1 MSFGR
6 VSIAIALLLVA
17 THAAGAPPAAG
28 TAPAKATG
36 PRTFANPL
44 NLDYRFALEAP
55 GRREAADPVI
65 VLFGD
70 DYYLFASKSGGYWR
84 SRDLVDWTLIVPQG
98 LPIEAYAP
106 AVMAYGGALYY
117 SACDVG
123 LYRSR
128 DPGGG
133 KWEHVGDPFKAGDPD
148 LFADDDGRVYLY
160 YGLSYNGAISGQ
172 ELDPAAGFKKK
183 GAPFVCFRA
192 DYAHHGWER
201 RGEDNLGAVADGQFS
216 EGPWIEGAWMTKHRG
231 TYYLQYAAPGTE
243 FKVYADGVYTSTSP
257 RGPFAYAPSNP
268 FSAKPT
274 GFIGGAGH
282 SATFADKQGR
292 YWHVATMTISVKH
305 MFERRLGLFPV
316 TFDDDGTMHA
326 DTALGDYPQV
336 APALRAEIAPAPR
349 ASNRGGS
356 MLLSYGKKT
365 SASSSLEGLGPER
378 ATDEDV
384 KTYWSARTAGTGEW
398 LTIDLGASC
407 RVDAVQVNFGEHEAT
422 QRGRD
427 AGAWRQYRVD
437 GSPDGTSWQPL
448 ADRSGATRDLPHD
461 YLELGTPAPA
471 RWVRVVNVH
480 TPGGGTFAVR
490 DLRVFGACAGATAP
504 AVAPR
509 FEVHRDASD
518 ARNAV
523 VRWDLVPHAEGYLIR
538 YGAAPGKLYRAREV
552 RGQRE
557 ITLHDLD
564 AGAPVFFTIDAFN
577 EAGVTAGTSVAKI

>member
-1 MSFGR
+1 MSLGR
-6 VSIAIALLLVA
+6 ASIAIALLLSTA
-17 THAAGAPPAAG
+17 SAPGGARPEPAAAIP
-28 TAPAKATG
+28 APAKATG

-44 NLDYRFALEAP
+44 NLDYRFALDAP

-84 SRDLVDWTLIVPQG
+84 SSDLVDWTLIVPQG

-117 SACDVG
+117 TACDSG

-128 DPGGG
+128 DPATGR
-133 KWEHVGDPFKAGDPD
+133 WEHVGDPFKAGDPD

-192 DYAHHGWER
+192 DFAHHGWER

-216 EGPWIEGAWMTKHRG
+216 EGPWIEGAWMTKHG
-231 TYYLQYAAPGTE
+231 GAYYLQYAAPGTE
-243 FKVYADGVYTSTSP
+243 FKSYGDGVYTATSP
-257 RGPFAYAPSNP
+257 RGPFTYAPANP
-268 FSAKPT
+268 FSVKPT

-316 TFDDDGTMHA
+316 TFDGDGTMHA
-326 DTALGDYPQV
+326 DTALGDYPQL
-336 APALRAEIAPAPR
+336 APALRGEGSAGNR
-349 ASNRGGS
+349 AAM
-356 MLLSYGKKT
+356 MLLSYAKKT
-365 SASSSLEGLGPER
+365 GASSSLEGFGPER
-378 ATDEDV
+378 AVDEDV
-384 KTYWSARTAGTGEW
+384 KTYWSARTGAAGEW
-398 LTIDLGASC
+398 LAIDLGRSC
-407 RVDAVQVNFGEHEAT
+407 RVDAIQANFGEHEAT

-427 AGAWRQYRVD
+427 AGAGRQYRVD
-437 GSPDGTSWQPL
+437 GSPDGTRWQPL
-448 ADRSGATRDLPHD
+448 IDRSGATRDLPHD
-461 YLELGTPAPA
+461 YVELAAPA
-471 RWVRVVNVH
+471 HLRWVRVVNVH

-490 DLRVFGACAGATAP
+490 DLRLFGACGGSAP
-504 AVAPR
+504 VPVAR
-509 FEVHRDASD
+509 FQAQRDPGD

-523 VRWDLVPHAEGYLIR
+523 VRWDLVPGAEGYLVR
-538 YGAAPGKLYRAREV
+538 YGSAPGKLYRSREV

-557 ITLHDLD
+557 LTVHDLD
-564 AGAPVFFTIDAFN
+564 VGTPYFFAIDAFN
-577 EAGVTAGTSVAKI
+577 EGGVTPGTGVAKM

>member
-1 MSFGR
+1 MSLGR
-6 VSIAIALLLVA
+6 ASIAIALLLL
-17 THAAGAPPAAG
+17 AAASALGGAPTDPAAASR
-28 TAPAKATG
+28 APAKTTG

-44 NLDYRFALEAP
+44 NLDYRFALDAP

-84 SRDLVDWTLIVPQG
+84 SSDLVDWTLIVPQG

-117 SACDVG
+117 SACDSG
-123 LYRSR
+123 LYRAR
-128 DPGGG
+128 DPASG
-133 KWEHVGDPFKAGDPD
+133 KWEHVGDPFKVGDPD

-183 GAPFVCFRA
+183 GAPFVCLRA
-192 DYAHHGWER
+192 DFAHHGWER
-201 RGEDNLGAVADGQFS
+201 RGEDNLGAVGDGQFS
-216 EGPWIEGAWMTKHRG
+216 EGPWIEGAWMTKHGG

-243 FKVYADGVYTSTSP
+243 FKTYADGVYIGTSP
-257 RGPFAYAPSNP
+257 RGPFTYALANP

-292 YWHVATMTISVKH
+292 YWHVATMAISVKH

-326 DTALGDYPQV
+326 DTALGDYPQL
-336 APALRAEIAPAPR
+336 APALRTSGSAGNR
-349 ASNRGGS
+349 AAT
-356 MLLSYGKKT
+356 MLLSYGRKA
-365 SASSSLEGLGPER
+365 SASSSLDGFGPER
-378 ATDEDV
+378 AVDEDV
-384 KTYWSARTAGTGEW
+384 KTYWSARTGATGEW
-398 LTIDLGASC
+398 LAVDLGRSC
-407 RVDAVQVNFGEHEAT
+407 RVDAIQANFGEHEAT

-427 AGAWRQYRVD
+427 ARAWRQYRVD
-437 GSPDGTSWQPL
+437 GSPDGTRWQAL
-448 ADRSGATRDLPHD
+448 VDRSGATRDLPHD
-461 YLELGTPAPA
+461 YVELAAPA
-471 RWVRVVNVH
+471 QVRWARVVNVH
-480 TPGGGTFAVR
+480 TPGGGAFAVR
-490 DLRVFGACAGATAP
+490 DLRLFGACGSSAP
-504 AVAPR
+504 APVAR
-509 FEVHRDASD
+509 IEARRDGSD

-523 VRWDLVPHAEGYLIR
+523 VRWELVPGAEGYLVR
-538 YGAAPGKLYRAREV
+538 YGSAPGKLYRSREV

-564 AGAPVFFTIDAFN
+564 VGTPYFFTIDSFN
-577 EAGVTAGTSVAKI
+577 DGGVTAGTSVAKM

>member
-1 MSFGR
+1 MSPGR
-6 VSIAIALLLVA
+6 AAFAIALPLL
-17 THAAGAPPAAG
+17 AAAGVRGAPPDPGAAPG
-28 TAPAKATG
+28 APAKAAG

-44 NLDYRFALEAP
+44 NLDYRFALDAP

-84 SRDLVDWTLIVPQG
+84 SSDLVDWTLIVPQG

-128 DPGGG
+128 DPAAGM
-133 KWEHVGDPFKAGDPD
+133 WEHVGDPFKAGDPD

-160 YGLSYNGAISGQ
+160 SGLSYNGAISGQ
-172 ELDPAAGFKKK
+172 ELDPAAGFKRK
-183 GAPFVCFRA
+183 GAAFVCFRA
-192 DYAHHGWER
+192 DAAHHGWER
-201 RGEDNLGAVADGQFS
+201 RGEDNLGAVWNGEFS

-243 FKVYADGVYTSTSP
+243 FKTYADGVYTATSP
-257 RGPFAYAPSNP
+257 RGPFTYAAANP

-274 GFIGGAGH
+274 GFVGGAGH

-316 TFDDDGTMHA
+316 AFDDDGTLHA
-326 DTALGDYPQV
+326 DTAFGDYPQL
-336 APALRAEIAPAPR
+336 APARRTGGAAGNRAGA
-349 ASNRGGS
+349 
-356 MLLSYGKKT
+356 MLLSHGKKT

-378 ATDEDV
+378 AVDEDI
-384 KTYWSARTAGTGEW
+384 KTYWSARTGGAGEW
-398 LTIDLGASC
+398 LALDLGQSC
-407 RVDAVQVNFGEHEAT
+407 RIDAIQVNFGEHEAT

-437 GSPDGTSWQPL
+437 GSPDGARWQPL
-448 ADRSGATRDLPHD
+448 VDRSGATRDRPHD
-461 YLELGTPAPA
+461 YTELEAPA
-471 RWVRVVNVH
+471 QARWARVVNVH

-490 DLRVFGACAGATAP
+490 DLRLFGACAGSRAP
-504 AVAPR
+504 VAAPR
-509 FEVHRDASD
+509 FDAHRDPSD
-518 ARNAV
+518 GRNAV
-523 VRWDLVPHAEGYLIR
+523 VRWDLVPRAEGYLIR
-538 YGAAPGKLYRAREV
+538 YGSAPDKLYRSYEV
-552 RGQRE
+552 RGRRE
-557 ITLHDLD
+557 VTLHDLD
-564 AGAPVFFTIDAFN
+564 VGMPCFFTIDAFN
-577 EAGVTAGTSVAKI
+577 DGGVTPGTTVAKI

>member
-1 MSFGR
+1 MSLGR
-6 VSIAIALLLVA
+6 AAIAIALLLA
-17 THAAGAPPAAG
+17 AAGARGGAPPDPATPPAAR
-28 TAPAKATG
+28 AKAPG
-36 PRTFANPL
+36 ARTFANPM
-44 NLDYRFALEAP
+44 NLDYRFALDAP

-70 DYYLFASKSGGYWR
+70 DYFLFASKSGGYWR
-84 SRDLVDWTLIVPQG
+84 SSDLVDWTLIVPQG

-106 AVMAYGGALYY
+106 AVMAHGGALYY
-117 SACDVG
+117 TACDSG
-123 LYRSR
+123 LFRSR
-128 DPGGG
+128 DPKGG
-133 KWEHVGDPFKAGDPD
+133 KWEHVGDPFKVGDPD

-192 DYAHHGWER
+192 DFAHHGWER
-201 RGEDNLGAVADGQFS
+201 RGEDNLGAASDGQFS
-216 EGPWIEGAWMTKHRG
+216 EGPWIEGAWMTKHGG

-243 FKVYADGVYTSTSP
+243 FKTYADGVYTATSP
-257 RGPFAYAPSNP
+257 RGPFTYAPANP

-292 YWHVATMTISVKH
+292 YWHVATMTIAVKH

-316 TFDDDGTMHA
+316 TFDGDGTMHA

-336 APALRAEIAPAPR
+336 APALRAGGSSDNR
-349 ASNRGGS
+349 ASM
-356 MLLSYGKKT
+356 MLVSYGKKT
-365 SASSSLEGLGPER
+365 SASSSLEGFGPER
-378 ATDEDV
+378 AVDEDV
-384 KTYWSARTAGTGEW
+384 KTYWSARTSAAGEW
-398 LTIDLGASC
+398 LAIDLGRSC
-407 RVDAVQVNFGEHEAT
+407 RIDAIQANFGEHEAT

-437 GSPDGTSWQPL
+437 GSPDGTRWQPL
-448 ADRSGATRDLPHD
+448 IDRSGATRDLPHD
-461 YLELGTPAPA
+461 YVELDAA
-471 RWVRVVNVH
+471 AHVRWVRVVNVH

-490 DLRVFGACAGATAP
+490 DLRVFGACGSSAP
-504 AVAPR
+504 ATAPR
-509 FEVHRDASD
+509 FEVHRDGSD

-523 VRWDLVPHAEGYLIR
+523 VRWELVPGANGYLIR
-538 YGAAPGKLYRAREV
+538 YGTAPAKLYRSREV

-557 ITLHDLD
+557 ITVHDLD
-564 AGAPVFFTIDAFN
+564 VGAPYVFTVDAFN
-577 EAGVTAGTSVAKI
+577 EGGVTLGTSVAAI

>member
-6 VSIAIALLLVA
+6 ASIAIALLLIA
-17 THAAGAPPAAG
+17 THAAGAPPAGG

-44 NLDYRFALEAP
+44 NLDYRFALDAP

-148 LFADDDGRVYLY
+148 LFADDDDRVYLY
-160 YGLSYNGAISGQ
+160 YGVSYNGVISGQ

-243 FKVYADGVYTSTSP
+243 FKAYADGVYTSTSP

-336 APALRAEIAPAPR
+336 APALRAEIARAPR
-349 ASNRGGS
+349 ASNRAGS

-398 LTIDLGASC
+398 LAIDLGTSC
-407 RVDAVQVNFGEHEAT
+407 RIDAVQVNFGEHEAT

-448 ADRSGATRDLPHD
+448 ADRSSATCDLPHD
-461 YLELGTPAPA
+461 YLELGTPAQA
-471 RWVRVVNVH
+471 RSVRVVNVH

-490 DLRVFGACAGATAP
+490 DLRVFGACAGASAP

-509 FEVHRDASD
+509 FEAHRDASD

-538 YGAAPGKLYRAREV
+538 YGAAPGKLYRNREI

-564 AGAPVFFTIDAFN
+564 AGAPVFLTIDAFN
-577 EAGVTAGTSVAKI
+577 EAGVTVGTEVSKI

>member
-1 MSFGR
+1 MSLGR
-6 VSIAIALLLVA
+6 ASIAIALLLL
-17 THAAGAPPAAG
+17 AAASALGGAPTDPAAAPR
-28 TAPAKATG
+28 APAKTTG

-44 NLDYRFALEAP
+44 NLDYRFALDAP

-84 SRDLVDWTLIVPQG
+84 SSDLVDWTLIVPQG

-117 SACDVG
+117 SACDSG
-123 LYRSR
+123 LYRAR
-128 DPGGG
+128 DPASG
-133 KWEHVGDPFKAGDPD
+133 KWEHVGDPFKVGDPD

-183 GAPFVCFRA
+183 GAPFVCLRA
-192 DYAHHGWER
+192 DFAHHGWER
-201 RGEDNLGAVADGQFS
+201 RGEDNLGAVGDGQFS
-216 EGPWIEGAWMTKHRG
+216 EGPWIEGAWMTKHGG

-243 FKVYADGVYTSTSP
+243 FKTYADGVYIGTSP
-257 RGPFAYAPSNP
+257 RGPFTYALANP

-292 YWHVATMTISVKH
+292 YWHVATMAISVKH

-326 DTALGDYPQV
+326 DTALGDYPQL
-336 APALRAEIAPAPR
+336 APPLRTSGSAGNR
-349 ASNRGGS
+349 AAT
-356 MLLSYGKKT
+356 MLLSYGRKA
-365 SASSSLEGLGPER
+365 SASSSLDGFGPER
-378 ATDEDV
+378 AVDEDV
-384 KTYWSARTAGTGEW
+384 KTYWSARTGATGEW
-398 LTIDLGASC
+398 LAVDLGRSC
-407 RVDAVQVNFGEHEAT
+407 RVDAIQANFGEHEAT

-427 AGAWRQYRVD
+427 ARAWRQYRVD
-437 GSPDGTSWQPL
+437 GSPDGTRWQAL
-448 ADRSGATRDLPHD
+448 VDRSGATRDLPHD
-461 YLELGTPAPA
+461 YVELAAPA
-471 RWVRVVNVH
+471 QVRWARVVNVH
-480 TPGGGTFAVR
+480 TPGGGAFAVR
-490 DLRVFGACAGATAP
+490 DLRLFGACGSSAP
-504 AVAPR
+504 APVAR
-509 FEVHRDASD
+509 IEARRDGSD

-523 VRWDLVPHAEGYLIR
+523 VRWELVPGAEGYLVR
-538 YGAAPGKLYRAREV
+538 YGSAPGKLYRSREV

-564 AGAPVFFTIDAFN
+564 VGTPYFFTIDSFN
-577 EAGVTAGTSVAKI
+577 DGGVTAGTSVAKM